1 MGEDYAKLVR
11 KVNSERKKHEED
23 LKKAYR
29 RQYFYRIHNETL
41 EIVLNKIKT
50 DDYIP
55 PVIQHQLPERSRLQ
69 EVMCDFRKDLSPLEI
84 VRRRICAVDFSVA
97 LCSRQEIPRR
107 LDTRPQSSSTEGSSE
122 DSLTEDSSTESSR
135 TSPEPDPVP
144 LICEKTQCIFCIGK
158 PGVSTFSRPAKMM
171 DHVESH
177 LRKEPAE
184 TIACRHPV
192 CMAEGLVLDNVMHFK
207 NHVQRVHGI
216 SLRA

>member
-1 MGEDYAKLVR
+1 VR
-11 KVNSERKKHEED
+11 KVNSERKKREED

-29 RQYFYRIHNETL
+29 RQYFYCIHNETL

-50 DDYIP
+50 NEYVP
-55 PVIQHQLPERSRLQ
+55 PVIQHQLPEWSRLQ

-84 VRRRICAVDFSVA
+84 VRCRIYAVDFSVA

-107 LDTRPQSSSTEGSSE
+107 LDTRPQSLSTEGSSE
-122 DSLTEDSSTESSR
+122 DSLTEDSSTKSSG

-177 LRKEPAE
+177 LHKERVE

-192 CMAEGLVLDNVMHFK
+192 CKAEGLVLDNLMHFK